1 LAGQASEISGDWVGV
16 EVEVGTGLGVL
27 FGKTVGEAG
36 GRGLLVLVGVT
47 GSAPVTDIK

>member
-1 LAGQASEISGDWVGV
+1 VEI
-16 EVEVGTGLGVL
+16 GTGLGVL

-47 GSAPVTDIK
+47 GSVPVTEIK